1 MRPQP
6 YCPVIAMGRA
16 GVRIFWAAEERS
28 VPRVRLIEITP
39 IAGLLALCFA
49 LALTPGPAMRYLH
62 DAALALHA
70 PQGYIESVL
79 GRP

>member
-1 MRPQP
+1 
-6 YCPVIAMGRA
+6 
-16 GVRIFWAAEERS
+16 VR
-28 VPRVRLIEITP
+28 VIEIAP

-49 LALTPGPAMRYLH
+49 LALAPGPAMRYLH
-62 DAALALHA
+62 DAARALHA